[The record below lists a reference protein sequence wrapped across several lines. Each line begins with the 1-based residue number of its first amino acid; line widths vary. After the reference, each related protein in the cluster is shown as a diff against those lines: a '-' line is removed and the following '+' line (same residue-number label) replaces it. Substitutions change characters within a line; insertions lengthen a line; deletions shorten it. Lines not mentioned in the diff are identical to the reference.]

1 MGFYINPGNVSF
13 SAINTENYVDK
24 TMLIDLVNQAIDSE
38 NPLICVSRPRR
49 FGKSF
54 AAKMLTSY
62 YSAECDSHS
71 LFSDKKIAG
80 TENYEKHI
88 NKYNVIT
95 LDISKFTSR
104 VLSEQIPFIK
114 VPSLI
119 IKAISDE
126 LDVMLE
132 PSFREKEL
140 ALKMLRAVEITGR
153 KFVFI
158 IDEWDDLIRQG
169 KDDSKAQRAYLSF
182 LRGLFKDF
190 IFTPRVV
197 AAAYMTGILPI
208 KKDGSQSPLSD
219 FREYTMLDPMDYAE
233 FIGFTENEVEKLCLE
248 KGVDFKKMKYWYNGY
263 TFPSTGAVY
272 NPNSVM
278 NSIRSGKFKSYW
290 VKTSSS
296 EALLEYISKD
306 YNGMSKTIAELVA
319 GIDVK
324 VDTLGFANDLTTF
337 RGKDDVLTLLIHL
350 GYLAYDEENETVHI
364 ANEEIKRE
372 FQSAIHTIP
381 LEESRKRLEESESL
395 FESTINM
402 NEEEV
407 ARAIEKVHREETAP
421 IFYNREDSLGSVI
434 KLSYYTYRD
443 HYLQFEEL
451 PAGDGYVDILYIP
464 LPDSEYPSLLIEL
477 KYIESAEGAIEQI
490 KEKKYPDCLKNY
502 KGRLLLVGI
511 NYDRKTKKHSAVI
524 EPYFL

>member
-1 MGFYINPGNVSF
+1 
-13 SAINTENYVDK
+13 
-24 TMLIDLVNQAIDSE
+24 
-38 NPLICVSRPRR
+38 
-49 FGKSF
+49 
-54 AAKMLTSY
+54 
-62 YSAECDSHS
+62 
-71 LFSDKKIAG
+71 
-80 TENYEKHI
+80 
-88 NKYNVIT
+88 
-95 LDISKFTSR
+95 
-104 VLSEQIPFIK
+104 
-114 VPSLI
+114 
-119 IKAISDE
+119 
-126 LDVMLE
+126 
-132 PSFREKEL
+132 
-140 ALKMLRAVEITGR
+140 
-153 KFVFI
+153 
-158 IDEWDDLIRQG
+158 
-169 KDDSKAQRAYLSF
+169 
-182 LRGLFKDF
+182 
-190 IFTPRVV
+190 
-197 AAAYMTGILPI
+197 
-208 KKDGSQSPLSD
+208 
-219 FREYTMLDPMDYAE
+219 
-233 FIGFTENEVEKLCLE
+233 
-248 KGVDFKKMKYWYNGY
+248 
-263 TFPSTGAVY
+263 
-272 NPNSVM
+272 
-278 NSIRSGKFKSYW
+278 
-290 VKTSSS
+290 
-296 EALLEYISKD
+296 
-306 YNGMSKTIAELVA
+306 MSKTIAELVA

-381 LEESRKRLEESESL
+381 LEESRRRLEESESL

-421 IFYNREDSLGSVI
+421 IFYNREDSLRSVI

-451 PAGDGYVDILYIP
+451 PAGNGYVDILYIP